1 MKFDVERGLISKLLQ
16 TKDISTI
23 KDSQIKQSFFTGDNY
38 EVYKYIYETV
48 LNTGEVPS
56 VRVVNRAFPRY
67 KLEKVEVSGKEVVGT
82 EEGLKFW
89 CEELKKKV
97 RHNYIA
103 DSIEKVVSDLQSY
116 ETEDAYT
123 KMKKAIAY
131 IESEVTDSTDVDI
144 TKDTQSRK
152 EHYLEKKKNKGMQGI
167 STGLSKL
174 DYITKGLK
182 DSTLTTVIA
191 GTGIGKTWLEIVLG
205 SYMQLQNYSVLQCV
219 TEMSEDIMR
228 DRYEAMLFSMCYNT
242 EFNYNA
248 FKSGMLDL
256 KTEKLFFEFL
266 ENDLP
271 NFEPLIITTATGVMG
286 LSADI
291 DKYNPDIIMIDSAYL
306 MEDDQG
312 AKDDWLRV
320 AHITR
325 DLKKLAKRCKKP
337 ILINTQAD
345 KNTSKKTGPE
355 LGSIMYTQAIG
366 QDCLPE
372 NTIILTDCGY
382 KSVQRL
388 ENEVFKVF
396 DGENYKKAR
405 CVFAGDKEVTTITYR
420 GNEFSC
426 SPNHKLY
433 VYDEE
438 VSNFVWKKAKDI
450 EPMNDYLLEQN
461 FVTTEGC
468 EHLLHLD
475 INKGRKEIKVP
486 IEANYELG
494 MLIGMF
500 IGDGIFKPLDKGQV
514 TISCGQ
520 DREYA
525 EYCLQLVHKYF
536 NIEGE
541 IRTIKSS
548 TSGNDELVATWY
560 CVKLAYWFAFFCAD
574 ETFEKTTRVG
584 FCELNSE
591 FRRGV
596 LSGLIQSDG
605 SCKSQVEIVSAN
617 YEVIRGANILFKSLG
632 ICTRYDFQLN
642 SNKGKHRLRIMS
654 YDLSK
659 LNSSLV
665 GYKKLE
671 FENLVGTEMCGRLSK
686 PKSYIQRICEKAKH
700 LIADK
705 NSPLFKSISLG
716 SKNGELSQKY
726 LEEISMQPYKF
737 MQVEDVVTTDTKTK
751 MWDIQVFDDDK
762 RIITNG
768 IVTHNSDDVWALYR
782 DDIMRT
788 DNEMGLKILKQREG
802 SLGKILLN
810 WDFNTMDFS
819 EIYADTNDD
828 EDEINNEE
836 KSAKSDNTL
845 NVMGDDSDEE

>member
-1 MKFDVERGLISKLLQ
+1 MSFDAETGLISKLLE
-16 TKDISTI
+16 TGDISTVN
-23 KDSQIKQSFFTGDNY
+23 DSQINMSFFSGDNRTAF
-38 EVYKYIYETV
+38 EYIYNTV
-48 LNTGEVPS
+48 MNTGAVPT
-56 VRVVNRAFPRY
+56 VRAFQKEFPRY
-67 KLEKVEVSGKEVVGT
+67 KLETFKNKVGT
-82 EEGLKFW
+82 EENMKFW
-89 CEELKKKV
+89 CLEVRKKHK
-97 RHNYIA
+97 HNYLA
-103 DSIEKVVSDLQSY
+103 DSMEKVVDKLQNYDS
-116 ETEDAYT
+116 EGAYNLI
-123 KMKKAIAY
+123 KKSIAY
-131 IESEVTDSTDVDI
+131 VESEITETTDVDI
-144 TKDTQSRK
+144 TKDTHLRK
-152 EHYLEKKKNKGMQGI
+152 EAYLKKKQNKGMQGI
-167 STGLSKL
+167 PTGFNKL
-174 DYITKGLK
+174 DLITKGLK
-182 DSTLTTVIA
+182 ASTLTTVIA
-191 GTGIGKTWLEIVLG
+191 HTGIGKTWLEIIIG
-205 SYMQLQNYSVLQCV
+205 SYLSLHGYRVLQGV

-228 DRYEAMLFSMCYNT
+228 DRYEAVLFSMCYDVD
-242 EFNYNA
+242 FNYNA
-248 FKSGMLDL
+248 FKSGNLSP
-256 KTEKLFFEFL
+256 KIEQQFFDFL
-266 ENDLP
+266 EEDLP
-271 NFEPLIITTATGVMG
+271 NIEPVYIVTANGVMG

-291 DKYNPDIIMIDSAYL
+291 EKYEPDIIMVDSAYL

-325 DLKKLAKRCKKP
+325 DLKKLAKRVKKP
-337 ILINTQAD
+337 IMINTQAD

-355 LGSIMYTQAIG
+355 LGSIMFTQAIG

-372 NTIILTDCGY
+372 NTMILTDCGY
-382 KSVQRL
+382 KAIQRL

-450 EPMNDYLLEQN
+450 EPLNDYLLEQN

-475 INKGRKEIKVP
+475 ISKGRKEMKVP
-486 IEANYELG
+486 IEASYELG

-500 IGDGIFKPLDKGQV
+500 IGDGSFKPLDKGQV

-520 DREYA
+520 DKEYA

-541 IRTIKSS
+541 VRTIKSS

-574 ETFEKTTRVG
+574 ETFEKTTKLG

-632 ICTRYDFQLN
+632 ICTRYDFQ
-642 SNKGKHRLRIMS
+642 SNNHKGKHRLRVMS

-665 GYKKLE
+665 GYKKIE
-671 FENLVGTEMCGRLSK
+671 FEKLVDTEICGRLSK
-686 PKSYIQRICEKAKH
+686 PKSYVQRMCEKAKY

-705 NSPLFKSISLG
+705 NSSLFKSVSLG
-716 SKNGELSQKY
+716 SKNGEISQKY
-726 LEEISMQPYKF
+726 LEEISTQPYKF
-737 MQVEDVVTTDTKTK
+737 MQVEDVVTIDTKTK

-768 IVTHNSDDVWALYR
+768 IVTHNSDDVWALFR
-782 DDIMRT
+782 DEVMINDK
-788 DNEMGLKILKQREG
+788 EMALKILKQREG
-802 SLGKILLN
+802 SLGKLTLN
-810 WDFNTMDFS
+810 WNFDTMDFS
-819 EIYADTNDD
+819 EIYSDVSTGFDEEDD
-828 EDEINNEE
+828 DSV
-836 KSAKSDNTL
+836 KSSKDNTL
-845 NVMGDDSDEE
+845 DVL